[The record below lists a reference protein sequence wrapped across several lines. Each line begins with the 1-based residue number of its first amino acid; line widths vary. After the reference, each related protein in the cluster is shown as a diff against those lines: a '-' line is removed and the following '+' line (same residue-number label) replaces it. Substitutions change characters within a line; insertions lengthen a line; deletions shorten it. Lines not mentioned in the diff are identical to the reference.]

1 MNPISLCIG
10 DLTFQVLPLIRGELY
25 SIIAF
30 CRLQVFFLH
39 FVNIFYYSR
48 NCAFDPLGTTIYC
61 PLFSN
66 YDIVFFFAAST
77 ITAADTFEADI
88 PLRIK
93 LQTPL

>member
-39 FVNIFYYSR
+39 FVNIFLLFQKLCFRSPGYYNILS
-48 NCAFDPLGTTIYC
+48 
-61 PLFSN
+61 
-66 YDIVFFFAAST
+66 IVQQ
-77 ITAADTFEADI
+77 
-88 PLRIK
+88 L
-93 LQTPL
+93 